1 MLSYEV
7 RLYRTVAT
15 RFQANKKLIQ
25 VNLIQLN
32 LTNIINGVETDR
44 ARKYRF
50 WVGK

>member
-15 RFQANKKLIQ
+15 LFQDNKKLIQ
-25 VNLIQLN
+25 VNLIQFN
-32 LTNIINGVETDR
+32 WTNIVNGVETDL